1 VFCLEYRIEFKVG
14 KSKVKIEDSDAELPE
29 MVQEFYRALRK
40 ICPNVNAEYLKKLSA
55 EAIDNVY

>member
-1 VFCLEYRIEFKVG
+1 MG

-40 ICPNVNAEYLKKLSA
+40 ICPNVNAEYLKRLSA
-55 EAIDNVY
+55 EAIDNAY